1 MIEIIFRDSR
11 NFRSLLIKN
20 VQMPKNQL
28 HEAAIDAKKAIVAVL
43 DQVTKAAVNESSRD
57 LFLTLVKELFGP
69 NSLTHFS
76 VKRNQDLFISMASIL
91 NNEQIATYIEDTL
104 IANFDN
110 PDLSIYYPGDQSGP
124 NKALEAQ
131 KMIQIKMFMLS

>member
-1 MIEIIFRDSR
+1 M
-11 NFRSLLIKN
+11 
-20 VQMPKNQL
+20 
-28 HEAAIDAKKAIVAVL
+28 L
-43 DQVTKAAVNESSRD
+43 DQVAKAAVNESSRD